1 MAINIREILH
11 PSDSDSIKFEKINYN
26 FDQILANGGGPRGLK
41 GQKGDQGNPGL
52 TGTKGDQGEK
62 GDQGLK
68 GETGTTNTPWSSVD
82 PSNDT
87 TYKILKPKRLGL
99 TYTPVV
105 FIGDETFDETLT
117 QDGTN
122 TGINSK
128 LTIKKDSIAF
138 DNYITLLDDVSGEK
152 IVFTGSYDGG
162 QSITRFAIQNAF
174 QASNIQ
180 FAISVDYIDLD
191 SNNNTSITG
200 GAGVNVQSGGDS
212 NIKLETLGNGILDV
226 DSNAEF
232 KGYVKLNNTSDPIAP
247 SAGMIRYNSNTN
259 TFEGYFA
266 SNEWKELCTECGA
279 GVTNSVII
287 GGGNIDANA
296 DGTPVNSNSISIG
309 GGNTPSGDIDANA
322 DGTPVGSSPTPTPS
336 SSTPAP
342 TPTPSPS
349 ESTPAPSSVSITLD
363 DHNDASSRYDGSYP
377 YLIGFTLAGTPE
389 GQSPVDPD
397 NVSNT
402 YITMTVDGTM
412 MAQQT
417 NTSKGV
423 VTSWTGD
430 YLVTKNISP
439 LNTVTGDIEL
449 TYLGTGVGESFFYEV
464 QGSNAGEN
472 KGGLLPTPNP
482 TPTPSSS
489 GYLQYSPEAKG

>member
-1 MAINIREILH
+1 
-11 PSDSDSIKFEKINYN
+11 
-26 FDQILANGGGPRGLK
+26 
-41 GQKGDQGNPGL
+41 
-52 TGTKGDQGEK
+52 
-62 GDQGLK
+62 
-68 GETGTTNTPWSSVD
+68 
-82 PSNDT
+82 
-87 TYKILKPKRLGL
+87 
-99 TYTPVV
+99 
-105 FIGDETFDETLT
+105 
-117 QDGTN
+117 
-122 TGINSK
+122 
-128 LTIKKDSIAF
+128 
-138 DNYITLLDDVSGEK
+138 
-152 IVFTGSYDGG
+152 
-162 QSITRFAIQNAF
+162 
-174 QASNIQ
+174 
-180 FAISVDYIDLD
+180 
-191 SNNNTSITG
+191 
-200 GAGVNVQSGGDS
+200 
-212 NIKLETLGNGILDV
+212 
-226 DSNAEF
+226 
-232 KGYVKLNNTSDPIAP
+232 
-247 SAGMIRYNSNTN
+247 AGMIRYNSNTN